1 MSEFIWSMS
10 ISFQLLFIIISGVF
24 FLYLKEKSFKYY
36 ALYNIFLVI
45 YVLSRYDP
53 IYDGS
58 QELLAVVLGGKNAAV
73 LMHITSFLVQVA
85 FYIFYTIFAL
95 YFLDLDKHD
104 KKFFGRI
111 IWLLRLLGSFF
122 VVLGILCFFIKNED
136 LFIDFYIFL
145 YVPVML
151 SLFLPSVYRAIKF
164 SGKHKD
170 YFLIGASSFVFCA
183 LTAFTGSFVSSLN
196 MNNPIIFFYIGII
209 VETIF
214 FSLGL
219 AFKMKLINDER
230 NKIRAEVIK
239 HKHRQ
244 QISRFSGLL
253 QGEEKERKR
262 MAEELHDGIAGDLTA
277 IKFQLSTFNIDEAS
291 PKNAAVI
298 QEVSNIINN
307 SYEQIREISHNLSP
321 SSIINYGLRGALEN
335 FCQKIGNN
343 YKMKFDCDYSGEKL
357 ELSKTVQVH
366 IYRIIQELVNNM
378 VKHAGATEGKVEITY
393 HKPALRIVV
402 KDNGKGFST
411 KEINPGI
418 GLSNI
423 DSRIRFLNAK
433 FVKENVGQGSKFII
447 DINTDQVPDH

>member
-1 MSEFIWSMS
+1 MS

-85 FYIFYTIFAL
+85 FYNFYTIFAL

-111 IWLLRLLGSFF
+111 IWILRLLGSFF

-183 LTAFTGSFVSSLN
+183 LIAFTGSFVSSLN

-291 PKNAAVI
+291 PKNAAVVE
-298 QEVSNIINN
+298 EVSKIINN

-343 YKMKFDCDYSGEKL
+343 YKMKFDCDYSGE
-357 ELSKTVQVH
+357 
-366 IYRIIQELVNNM
+366 
-378 VKHAGATEGKVEITY
+378 
-393 HKPALRIVV
+393 
-402 KDNGKGFST
+402 
-411 KEINPGI
+411 
-418 GLSNI
+418 
-423 DSRIRFLNAK
+423 
-433 FVKENVGQGSKFII
+433 
-447 DINTDQVPDH
+447 